1 MSGEK
6 TKLGLDKYYYPA
18 IDSSYIEIGIDEVGR
33 GPLFGRVYSACVVL
47 PKKDTSDGSQP
58 NFNFDF
64 NFDLLKDSKK
74 FTSRKKIKETAEYI
88 KQNVPFYSIGYED
101 EKVIDKINI
110 KQASFLA
117 MHRSI
122 KSIIESMNYERCRN
136 QGEGAESNYVLLVD
150 GNDFKPYTYCSDN
163 GFKHIHH
170 ISIVGGDN
178 LYCSIAAASILA
190 KVAHDE
196 YIDQLCQEYPK
207 LDTYYDLVKNKGY
220 GTTKHREGIL
230 KYGVSPFHR
239 MTFSTCSACH
249 INSHDFYKE

>member
-18 IDSSYIEIGIDEVGR
+18 IDSPYIEIGIDEVGR

-47 PKKDTSDGSQP
+47 PKKDANDGSQP
-58 NFNFDF
+58 NF

-74 FTSRKKIKETAEYI
+74 FTSRKKIKEAAEYI

-101 EKVIDKINI
+101 EKTIDMINI
-110 KQASFLA
+110 KQASFSA

-122 KSIIESMNYERCRN
+122 KSIIESINSGSESGSEYKEKRP
-136 QGEGAESNYVLLVD
+136 ESNYVLLVD
-150 GNDFKPYTYCSDN
+150 GNDFKPYTYCQDS
-163 GFKHIHH
+163 GFKHIPH

-220 GTTKHREGIL
+220 GTAKHREGIL
-230 KYGVSPFHR
+230 KYGASPFHR
-239 MTFSTCSACH
+239 MSFSTCSACH
-249 INSHDFYKE
+249 INPVDFYK